1 LATLQFSDHG
11 YINLESY
18 TDKGEARRT
27 IVQSLEHDGLI
38 YFRTDPDSWKVKRIQ
53 GNPHVRVMASN
64 RKGASLGVWLEG
76 EAHLLEGREN
86 EKFLHLFRKEYGAV
100 GYSVVSLIGRFRG
113 MPRMDA
119 VVSVKL
125 ACSGAAEPS

>member
-27 IVQSLEHDGLI
+27 IVQSLKHDGLI
-38 YFRTDPDSWKVKRIQ
+38 YFRTDPDSWKAKRIQ
-53 GNPHVRVMASN
+53 GNPHVRVMVSN

-76 EAHLLEGREN
+76 DAHFLEGQEN
-86 EKFLHLFRKEYGAV
+86 EKFLHLFRKEYGTV
-100 GYSVVSLIGRFRG
+100 GYSVVSLIGRFNG
-113 MPRMDA
+113 MPRMD
-119 VVSVKL
+119 SIETTL
-125 ACSGAAEPS
+125 LER